1 MDVSSQPPNRM
12 RWITGRNSRRT
23 RWLVFFSGLFVL
35 LLGLTFQVFAF
46 PQSNVAYS
54 APLSHTDAN
63 PANPAHSADTS
74 PTASGPPTL
83 SLAVPSSGQ
92 GPVGAH
98 LTIIGS
104 NWGATDVLVGAAAP
118 GLSCSDPNN
127 WTQTFNHVRP
137 QADQSIVF
145 TFYWPNSLTATGGAY
160 SICASNS
167 VGAASV
173 SYQLLSLSSPTLTLS
188 PTTTTAGSLV
198 SITGQNFVGSGS
210 VTLSVTDG
218 QGKTRDLTTLSP
230 NESGGISL
238 TYQPRP
244 TDVGDVVLHAFTS
257 APQGMQ
263 PAIQVSAKLHVD
275 AAATPTVAATP
286 TPAGPLAPNSPGGN
300 GDSSTMLIVALVA
313 VGLLALVAVAGA
325 IFFFMMRKRNNP
337 GEDVNYGSPYF
348 GGSGPGYDRQGNSF
362 GGGMGGVGN
371 MDDTASWDAPAQ
383 SGYGAYDQGGY
394 PPQAGYGTGAGGWP
408 ASDEP
413 DPNWR
418 PRPMTGQWRA
428 PDEYGDSPYGNYGPN
443 ESGQYPP
450 QDPWGSPDASY
461 GQPGQPSRGG
471 YGGSYPPPDPRSR
484 RPGSGPGGSPGRGAG
499 GGTPDT
505 SRGRYPEP
513 PADDD
518 W

>member
-1 MDVSSQPPNRM
+1 
-12 RWITGRNSRRT
+12 
-23 RWLVFFSGLFVL
+23 L
-35 LLGLTFQVFAF
+35 L
-46 PQSNVAYS
+46 
-54 APLSHTDAN
+54 
-63 PANPAHSADTS
+63 
-74 PTASGPPTL
+74 
-83 SLAVPSSGQ
+83 
-92 GPVGAH
+92 
-98 LTIIGS
+98 
-104 NWGATDVLVGAAAP
+104 
-118 GLSCSDPNN
+118 
-127 WTQTFNHVRP
+127 
-137 QADQSIVF
+137 
-145 TFYWPNSLTATGGAY
+145 
-160 SICASNS
+160 
-167 VGAASV
+167 SV
-173 SYQLLSLSSPTLTLS
+173 SPPTLTLS

-198 SITGQNFVGSGS
+198 NVIGQNLVGSGS

-218 QGKTRDLTTLSP
+218 QGKTRDLTMLSP

-275 AAATPTVAATP
+275 AAATPTVATTP
-286 TPAGPLAPNSPGGN
+286 TQAGPVTPNSTGGN
-300 GDSSTMLIVALVA
+300 GESSIVLVIALVA
-313 VGLLALVAVAGA
+313 FVLLALVAVAGA

-362 GGGMGGVGN
+362 GGGMGGAGN
-371 MDDTASWDAPAQ
+371 MDDTATWDAPAQ

-394 PPQAGYGTGAGGWP
+394 PPQTGYGAGAGGWA

-461 GQPGQPSRGG
+461 GQPGKPSRGG
-471 YGGSYPPPDPRSR
+471 YGGSNPPPDPRSR
-484 RPGSGPGGSPGRGAG
+484 RPGSGPGRGAGG